1 MQKTHLCK
9 SSMHAN
15 HRMHENHQIRK
26 ECIQRR
32 KYNQKYLM
40 GGSRRNELKKKEGK
54 IEWGG
59 RRLARKTFSDSTE
72 SRERKGN

>member
-1 MQKTHLCK
+1 MDVNQSSMQKTRVRK

-32 KYNQKYLM
+32 KYNKKYLM
-40 GGSRRNELKKKEGK
+40 GGSRRNQLKKK
-54 IEWGG
+54 
-59 RRLARKTFSDSTE
+59 RK
-72 SRERKGN
+72 K